1 MRHRKQIILLA
12 VIALLAASPAQ
23 AQTLLRYQHKEK
35 DKLHYVFEQEITT
48 TMNVKGKESDTKLN
62 VIWDLSWNVLKVEA
76 DGAAQLQ
83 IKITRA
89 RMFVDG
95 PAGKATADSDDKN
108 EPDDAL
114 RLGMARAVKSTAV
127 MDLRGVI
134 LPTGE
139 ITAVK
144 PAEETLKALKELGGA
159 PKEADLLNSD
169 VAKSMLLSTVLLSDA
184 VAKGKTW
191 TTKTEAKAPFGK
203 TIMENIYAYEGP
215 TEKDG
220 VKLEKISIKPAMKIE
235 PDAKATIK
243 VEIKDFKG
251 TGQVLFDNKAGRLIE
266 TFIHQRTEMRV
277 EAMGMNFGQTIEQRM
292 VIRLKGK

>member
-1 MRHRKQIILLA
+1 MRHRKQILLLA
-12 VIALLAASPAQ
+12 VVLLIAASPMQ
-23 AQTLLRYQHKEK
+23 AQTTLRYQHKEK

-48 TMNVKGKESDTKLN
+48 TVNVKGKESDTKLN

-95 PAGKATADSDDKN
+95 PAGKLTADSDDKN

-114 RLGMARAVKSTAV
+114 RLGMARAVKSIAV

-169 VAKSMLLSTVLLSDA
+169 VAKSMLLSTVLLSEA

-266 TFIHQRTEMRV
+266 TFIHQRTEMRF